1 LKNIRH
7 NCGITFLFFLG
18 TSFAEALGMCSMP
31 QPSKKRQSNSS
42 NTNSNKS
49 IKTERMSPPITN
61 RKIPVKIE
69 SECDDNPN
77 VILYSII

>member
-1 LKNIRH
+1 
-7 NCGITFLFFLG
+7 
-18 TSFAEALGMCSMP
+18 MCSMP
-31 QPSKKRQSNSS
+31 QPSKKRQNNSS

-77 VILYSII
+77 VILYFIIQYF